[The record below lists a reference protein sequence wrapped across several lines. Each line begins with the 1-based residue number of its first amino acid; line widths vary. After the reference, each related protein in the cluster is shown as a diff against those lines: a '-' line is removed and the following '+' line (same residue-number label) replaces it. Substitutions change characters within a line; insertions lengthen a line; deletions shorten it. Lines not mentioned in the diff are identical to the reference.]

1 MNFFRMHRHYVAA
14 DGVACDLLVIIQD
27 FGSLN
32 RFLRGVCELVLVF
45 NKLKVLGNI
54 RDTSTRIKSK
64 RVPTMPVPI

>member
-1 MNFFRMHRHYVAA
+1 M
-14 DGVACDLLVIIQD
+14 LVIIQD